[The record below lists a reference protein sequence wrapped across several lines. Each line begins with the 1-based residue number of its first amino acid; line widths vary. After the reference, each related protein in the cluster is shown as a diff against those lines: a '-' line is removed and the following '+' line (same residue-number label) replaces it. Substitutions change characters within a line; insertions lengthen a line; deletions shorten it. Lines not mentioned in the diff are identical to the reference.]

1 MYDSAKILQTA
12 SVAGELLLQNGA
24 EIFRVQETMLH
35 ILKAYDVD
43 DANVFVLSNG
53 IFASICEGTERAQSI
68 VRNVP
73 LGSVNL
79 SRIDEINSLSRNIA
93 EHKIDPQE
101 ALDALQAIKKKTYAK
116 KIVHIL
122 FCGIATSAFACL
134 FGGGLAEWLCAF
146 VAGTLLQ
153 CYQFFVARHSM
164 RFGNCF
170 IGGALATLVA
180 CVCQLIYPAL
190 QVNPVI
196 IGSIMPLV
204 PGFAFTSGLREAI
217 GGDYL
222 CGLIHILDAILT
234 GVCIAL
240 GVYGAMSVFSLLGG
254 VVL

>member
-35 ILKAYDVD
+35 ILKAYGVD

-53 IFASICEGTERAQSI
+53 IFASICEGTPRAQSI

-79 SRIDEINSLSRNIA
+79 SRIDKINTVSRHI
-93 EHKIDPQE
+93 EQETPDPQE
-101 ALDALQAIKKKTYAK
+101 ALEWLYAIRDKNYNNHLLH
-116 KIVHIL
+116 IV
-122 FCGIATSAFACL
+122 FCGVATSAFACL
-134 FGGGLAEWLCAF
+134 FGGGWVEGICAF
-146 VAGTLLQ
+146 LAGALLQ
-153 CYQFFVARHSM
+153 CYQIFVAKRRL

-170 IGGALATLVA
+170 IGGALVTLVA
-180 CVCQLIYPAL
+180 CIAQFFFP
-190 QVNPVI
+190 QMNTNHVI

-240 GVYGAMSVFSLLGG
+240 GVYGAMTLVQLLGG